1 MLDPPS
7 SVGYNALSFNSTELE
22 HNAPHLAVARKAALE
37 GMTLFKNEK
46 NSLPLD
52 PKKLTAGSVAVVG
65 LQGNISGY
73 YFGNYAAVAETG
85 NWGVSIVDA
94 LAQRLQPNC
103 SVTFAPGLDDLGS
116 NTSSDGFAAGK
127 RLAAEAE
134 AVIVVLGLAFNHF
147 CHGGGTNEIGPC
159 TGPCRSNSHCE
170 GEAKDRTAV
179 ELPEGQAKMV
189 AALRR
194 AVGSDTPLVGV
205 MVHGG
210 AIALG
215 ETLGQLDALLDA
227 WQPGLEGGP
236 AIAATLVG
244 DASPAGRTAVTWYS
258 SSAEIPRFGYMGE
271 QAVGTLFLHSRVM

>member
-1 MLDPPS
+1 MPF
-7 SVGYNALSFNSTELE
+7 VANAL
-22 HNAPHLAVARKAALE
+22 ALV
-37 GMTLFKNEK
+37 
-46 NSLPLD
+46 PC
-52 PKKLTAGSVAVVG
+52 VRH
-65 LQGNISGY
+65 QGY
-73 YFGNYAAVAETG
+73 YVGNYAENAEQN
-85 NWGVSIVDA
+85 NWGQSLLSALTERLRPGGCAVSYA
-94 LAQRLQPNC
+94 K
-103 SVTFAPGLDDLGS
+103 GLDDLGNKS
-116 NTSSDGFAAGK
+116 SSDGFGEAKKLAA
-127 RLAAEAE
+127 AAEA
-134 AVIVVLGLAFNHF
+134 VVVVLGLAFNSF
-147 CHGGGTNEIGPC
+147 CHGSGTGEVGPC
-159 TGPCRSNSHCE
+159 SGPCRSNSHCE